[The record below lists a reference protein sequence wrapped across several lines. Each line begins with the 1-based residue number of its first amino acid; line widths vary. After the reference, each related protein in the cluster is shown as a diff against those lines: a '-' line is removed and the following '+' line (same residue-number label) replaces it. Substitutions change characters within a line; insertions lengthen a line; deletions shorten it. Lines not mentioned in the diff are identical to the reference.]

1 MIKRLS
7 RKFREDN
14 DTGFGSSATTQGSR
28 LVNADGSFNVKR
40 TGLPFTYRFNHFHNL
55 ITMKWWKFN
64 LIVLMVYIAANCL
77 FATAYFLT
85 GVEQLG
91 GMMSEG
97 IKDKWI
103 EAFYFSC
110 QTFTTVGYGRV
121 NPVGHAAGLIA
132 SFESLIGLMSFALA
146 TGLLYGR
153 FSRPRA
159 TLLFSEKALISPYK
173 NITALMFRIA
183 NARKNQ
189 LIECEAQLLMSLAET
204 ENGRSLRRFYPL
216 NLERNKVT
224 GLAMSWTIVHPIDDE
239 SPLKGWGEK
248 DFKEAGIEFIF
259 IFKAFDDTYSQT
271 VHTRYSYRHEEIY
284 WGAKFVPMYHQSAD
298 HQSTILE
305 MDKLGLFEE
314 VSLPEGSN
322 PTPLPRQVSQ

>member
-14 DTGFGSSATTQGSR
+14 DTGFGSSASTQGSR
-28 LVNADGSFNVKR
+28 LVNADGSYNVKR
-40 TGLPFTYRFNHFHNL
+40 TGLPFSYRFNLFHNL

-64 LIVLMVYIAANCL
+64 LTVLFVYILANCL
-77 FATAYFLT
+77 FATTYFLI
-85 GVEQLG
+85 GMDQLG
-91 GMMSEG
+91 GMLSEG
-97 IKDKWI
+97 IRDKWI

-121 NPVGHAAGLIA
+121 NPVGHTAGLIA

-159 TLLFSEKALISPYK
+159 TLLYSEKALISPYK

-189 LIECEAQLLMSLAET
+189 LIECEAQLLMSLTET

-216 NLERNKVT
+216 NLERTKVT

-239 SPLKGWGEK
+239 SPLKGLGEK
-248 DFKEAGIEFIF
+248 DFKEVGIEFIF
-259 IFKAFDDTYSQT
+259 IFKAFDDTYSQN
-271 VHTRYSYRHEEIY
+271 VHTRYSYRHEEVR
-284 WGAKFVPMYHQSAD
+284 WGAKFVPMYHQSSD
-298 HQSTILE
+298 HHSTILE

-314 VSLPEGSN
+314 TVLPEGGN
-322 PTPLPRQVSQ
+322 PTPLPLQVSQ